1 MSLSVQ
7 KTNSGNMLVLENVLK
22 CSKKSSLLQN
32 VVLKKVPVNE
42 KMETPNC
49 FCCRLKS
56 FERKT
61 QNSWDFQ
68 HVETRAAN

>member
-49 FCCRLKS
+49 FCCCLKGKLKILGIS
-56 FERKT
+56 NMWKHKRQIF
-61 QNSWDFQ
+61 
-68 HVETRAAN
+68 